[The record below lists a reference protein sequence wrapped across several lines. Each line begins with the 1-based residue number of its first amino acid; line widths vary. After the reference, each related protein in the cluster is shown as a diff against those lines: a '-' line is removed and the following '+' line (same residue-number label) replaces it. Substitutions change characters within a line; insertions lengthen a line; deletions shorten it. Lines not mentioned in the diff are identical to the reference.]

1 MKNVFLGEYVKQ
13 RRLDLGLTQEQLC
26 YGICEPMTLS
36 RLENGKQTPSRNRIN
51 ALLQRLGLPDD
62 RYFAL
67 LSKNELEMEALQKE
81 IVACNVTEK
90 VPEGFE
96 KLAQFEKL
104 ADPDDQIAQQFAL
117 RSRVLLGRLDGRY
130 TPLEQ
135 IDLLMQAIQLTV
147 PRFGVSEE
155 VYHKMLDSDETDS
168 NKSSEEVTFIL
179 TITYKCNMHCT
190 YCYQQ
195 NDKTLEKKLISD
207 ETLDKILSIIAQYME
222 ANPNKTVRLG
232 LFGGE
237 PLLIENEKVIDK
249 ILQFCKEHKTTV
261 HITTNGSFLSYYL
274 KKFIINRRFISGIY
288 PTIDSMA
295 LNYMTRYDLDPSRNN
310 TNETFKLLC
319 CIKTLLHY
327 GIHVDL
333 GTNIDRHNHKEIWN
347 TLDDLKKLQLLQDKN
362 FAWTIGRVDDRLYE
376 TNFPDIMMESEILAE
391 LQSKPLPDNV
401 HAAFLKTCYNFADK
415 MGLKLNLREHKQT
428 HSYCWSTSS
437 SSNVFYVDMNLKT
450 YRCTCT
456 VGRSRYS
463 LFDFSYENL
472 TNYRPVAVTCNS
484 YAECK
489 DCKIGGFC
497 GGGCQ
502 LSHQIDF
509 KKCCTYEE
517 EVFSHFMKT
526 LFIPYIKSK
535 YNEVNQNERKAKNR
549 CT

>member
-117 RSRVLLGRLDGRY
+117 RSRVLLGR
-130 TPLEQ
+130 
-135 IDLLMQAIQLTV
+135 
-147 PRFGVSEE
+147 
-155 VYHKMLDSDETDS
+155 
-168 NKSSEEVTFIL
+168 
-179 TITYKCNMHCT
+179 
-190 YCYQQ
+190 
-195 NDKTLEKKLISD
+195 
-207 ETLDKILSIIAQYME
+207 
-222 ANPNKTVRLG
+222 
-232 LFGGE
+232 
-237 PLLIENEKVIDK
+237 
-249 ILQFCKEHKTTV
+249 
-261 HITTNGSFLSYYL
+261 
-274 KKFIINRRFISGIY
+274 
-288 PTIDSMA
+288 
-295 LNYMTRYDLDPSRNN
+295 
-310 TNETFKLLC
+310 
-319 CIKTLLHY
+319 
-327 GIHVDL
+327 L

-535 YNEVNQNERKAKNR
+535 YNEVNQNERKAENR

>member
-26 YGICEPMTLS
+26 DGICEPMTLS

-117 RSRVLLGRLDGRY
+117 RSRVLLGR
-130 TPLEQ
+130 
-135 IDLLMQAIQLTV
+135 
-147 PRFGVSEE
+147 
-155 VYHKMLDSDETDS
+155 
-168 NKSSEEVTFIL
+168 
-179 TITYKCNMHCT
+179 
-190 YCYQQ
+190 
-195 NDKTLEKKLISD
+195 
-207 ETLDKILSIIAQYME
+207 
-222 ANPNKTVRLG
+222 
-232 LFGGE
+232 
-237 PLLIENEKVIDK
+237 
-249 ILQFCKEHKTTV
+249 
-261 HITTNGSFLSYYL
+261 
-274 KKFIINRRFISGIY
+274 
-288 PTIDSMA
+288 
-295 LNYMTRYDLDPSRNN
+295 
-310 TNETFKLLC
+310 
-319 CIKTLLHY
+319 
-327 GIHVDL
+327 
-333 GTNIDRHNHKEIWN
+333 
-347 TLDDLKKLQLLQDKN
+347 
-362 FAWTIGRVDDRLYE
+362 
-376 TNFPDIMMESEILAE
+376 
-391 LQSKPLPDNV
+391 
-401 HAAFLKTCYNFADK
+401 
-415 MGLKLNLREHKQT
+415 LKLNLREHKQT

-535 YNEVNQNERKAKNR
+535 YNEVNQNERKAENR